1 MKSVKLK
8 QFAVSLLAILSL
20 FASSVS
26 ACACSHHQEKPEVS
40 PASCHGHPAET
51 KTGQNHGG
59 KSSESIITTVSEP
72 GCFCL
77 QPAPKVVAKSE
88 NIKVKKHVA
97 AFPFVKPIEIAFVRQ
112 VVSVKIDFSKR
123 LYLSDSFYN
132 LSPGRAPPAL

>member
-1 MKSVKLK
+1 MSALKIFHFVAFIFYATFDLTPAHRLYNVFVDMKSVKLK

-59 KSSESIITTVSEP
+59 KSS
-72 GCFCL
+72 
-77 QPAPKVVAKSE
+77 
-88 NIKVKKHVA
+88 
-97 AFPFVKPIEIAFVRQ
+97 
-112 VVSVKIDFSKR
+112 
-123 LYLSDSFYN
+123 
-132 LSPGRAPPAL
+132 